1 MATAPNLGLP
11 HLPGRTRPESLPHE
25 SGGARSLPWEPLALD
40 GKPESN
46 SSFVLSF
53 RLFTHVSLLRFYRKW
68 GLTLGLVCMV
78 CGISFDRC
86 AVGHLFF
93 LCGSNQEPIGHAGIR
108 SPFCL
113 SLLVKVDLSV
123 LLASDLGSP
132 PPSPFDFSLSS
143 HYARAACHVRE
154 QCRHT

>member
-1 MATAPNLGLP
+1 M
-11 HLPGRTRPESLPHE
+11 
-25 SGGARSLPWEPLALD
+25 
-40 GKPESN
+40 
-46 SSFVLSF
+46 LSF

-108 SPFCL
+108 PETG
-113 SLLVKVDLSV
+113 V
-123 LLASDLGSP
+123 GS
-132 PPSPFDFSLSS
+132 
-143 HYARAACHVRE
+143 
-154 QCRHT
+154 HTGDAHRPGYSALP

>member
-1 MATAPNLGLP
+1 M
-11 HLPGRTRPESLPHE
+11 
-25 SGGARSLPWEPLALD
+25 
-40 GKPESN
+40 
-46 SSFVLSF
+46 
-53 RLFTHVSLLRFYRKW
+53 
-68 GLTLGLVCMV
+68 GLVCAV

-123 LLASDLGSP
+123 LLA
-132 PPSPFDFSLSS
+132 
-143 HYARAACHVRE
+143 
-154 QCRHT
+154 